1 MRCDGKRLRM
11 PPYSQIVP
19 YLETRRCDSQNNIR
33 VEIDI
38 DPIAEYIA
46 SLREEQPDAPQVS
59 YMALIIAAYVR
70 ALRKYPQVNRFI
82 KGKKFYQR
90 QEITVCFV
98 VLKTRDNDGSYE
110 ETVLKIKLDP
120 DATLF
125 DVCKQINNT
134 VDENRAVGHENI
146 TDKLL
151 AWVLRAGPVV
161 SLVVGLVKLMDYF
174 GFAPKAIIEG
184 SPFHTGL
191 FVTNLMSIRSKYVY
205 HHLYEFGTNSL
216 FVSMGA
222 CERRLE
228 KHGDQVVE
236 RTYMPLGATVDERIC
251 SGFEFICFLREFE
264 SLIRK
269 PKRLET
275 LD

>member
-11 PPYSQIVP
+11 PPYSQLVP
-19 YLETRRCDSQNNIR
+19 YIETRRCDSQNNVK

-38 DPIAEYIA
+38 DPITEYIA
-46 SLREEQPDAPQVS
+46 SLREERPEASHVS
-59 YMALIIAAYVR
+59 YMTLIIAGYVR

-82 KGKKFYQR
+82 RGKKFYQR
-90 QEITVCFV
+90 KDITVSFV
-98 VLKTRDNDGSYE
+98 ILKSRESDGSYE
-110 ETVLKIKLDP
+110 ETVLKLKLDP

-125 DVCKQINNT
+125 DICDQVNKA
-134 VDENRAVGHENI
+134 VEDNRGMAHENI

-151 AWVLRAGPVV
+151 AWVLRAGPLV
-161 SLVVGLVKLMDYF
+161 SLVVGALKVMDYF
-174 GFAPKAIIEG
+174 GFVPKAIVEG

-191 FVTNLMSIRSKYVY
+191 FITNLMSIRANYVY

-216 FVSMGA
+216 FVSMGN
-222 CERRLE
+222 CVKRLE
-228 KHGDQVVE
+228 MRGGQVVE
-236 RTYMPLGATVDERIC
+236 KRYMPLGVTVDERIC

-264 SLIRK
+264 SYMRK

-275 LD
+275 L